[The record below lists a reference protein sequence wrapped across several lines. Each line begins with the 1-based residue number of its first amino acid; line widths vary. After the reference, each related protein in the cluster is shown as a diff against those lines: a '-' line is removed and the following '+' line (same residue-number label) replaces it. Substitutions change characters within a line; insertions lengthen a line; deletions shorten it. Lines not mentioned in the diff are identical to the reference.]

1 MLVMWIRGGQER
13 DLKDLETYSVACGEF
28 LFGANDGSAT
38 LGLVDCSLSSHDGFA
53 LRGASAG
60 LAPDLGYGVPI
71 V

>member
-1 MLVMWIRGGQER
+1 MMGQGRGEER
-13 DLKDLETYSVACGEF
+13 DLKNLETYSVAGGEF

-38 LGLVDCSLSSHDGFA
+38 LGLIDRSLSSDDCFA

-60 LAPDLGYGVPI
+60 LAPNLGYCVPI